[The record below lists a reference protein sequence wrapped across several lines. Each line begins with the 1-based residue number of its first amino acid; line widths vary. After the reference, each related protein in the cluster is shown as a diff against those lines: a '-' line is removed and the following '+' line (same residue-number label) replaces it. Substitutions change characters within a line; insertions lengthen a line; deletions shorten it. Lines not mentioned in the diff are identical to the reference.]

1 MSKEISAELGRLV
14 KRLREKKGLSYHQ
27 QVTETGISDSYLS
40 RLVHGDRRSPSLN
53 VAFTLANVL
62 DMNIEQLKESVDA
75 TTYEESKG
83 VKLEELLLYCHN
95 LTINDKVIDSDF
107 KERILDL
114 INLIVTSNSKST
126 FEVEDQILVMNAAE
140 ALKEAYHAQ

>member
-1 MSKEISAELGRLV
+1 MSKEISAEFGRLV
-14 KRLREKKGLSYHQ
+14 KRLREKRGLSYHQ
-27 QVTETGISDSYLS
+27 LATETGISASYLL
-40 RLVHGDRRSPSLN
+40 RLENGDRRSPSLK
-53 VAFTLANVL
+53 VAFALANVL
-62 DMNIEQLKESVDA
+62 DMSIEQLKESVDA
-75 TTYEESKG
+75 STYEESKR

-114 INLIVTSNSKST
+114 INLIITSNSKST